1 MVPELR
7 SGTKNY
13 ICRDVPPILER
24 VSAAIARGKRPVP
37 FRTRKLSL
45 SASMVLQGGP
55 CGRVDRRR
63 TSFIKSLVLVLISIS
78 AKPGAFFYAQIQLP
92 TAQIFLNFS
101 LVLCRDYSSVKNEDA
116 PIAMN
121 NVHLLGRVSSLAI
134 SKQLPSGDRVVEFRL
149 VIDRKPKRAVKRE
162 VDTLDITAWLAFPQR
177 RALALKI
184 NDWVEVEGS
193 IHRRFWKST
202 SGLASRWQVEAS
214 QLRKI

>member
-1 MVPELR
+1 M
-7 SGTKNY
+7 
-13 ICRDVPPILER
+13 
-24 VSAAIARGKRPVP
+24 
-37 FRTRKLSL
+37 
-45 SASMVLQGGP
+45 
-55 CGRVDRRR
+55 
-63 TSFIKSLVLVLISIS
+63 
-78 AKPGAFFYAQIQLP
+78 
-92 TAQIFLNFS
+92 
-101 LVLCRDYSSVKNEDA
+101 KNEDA
-116 PIAMN
+116 PIAIN

-162 VDTLDITAWLAFPQR
+162 VDTLDITAWLAFPQK